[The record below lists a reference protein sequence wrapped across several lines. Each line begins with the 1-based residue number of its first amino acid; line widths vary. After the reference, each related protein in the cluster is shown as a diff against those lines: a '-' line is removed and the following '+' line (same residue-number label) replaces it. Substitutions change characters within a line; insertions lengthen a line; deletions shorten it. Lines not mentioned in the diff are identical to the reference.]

1 MMIHSFRKLFN
12 LFKVIEFVWVLK
24 LIILFRLKKFNSSYN
39 VIGDFDYFIH
49 SSFKYNIKA
58 IQEPL
63 AIYRI
68 HSDNCNTVFIEV
80 QIGEY
85 FGEDDI
91 VRIEDDYNR

>member
-1 MMIHSFRKLFN
+1 MIDSK
-12 LFKVIEFVWVLK
+12 
-24 LIILFRLKKFNSSYN
+24 LFRLKKFNSSYN

-68 HSDNCNTVFIEV
+68 HSDNFSLKKTIFI
-80 QIGEY
+80 
-85 FGEDDI
+85 
-91 VRIEDDYNR
+91 